1 MAQLCKEKRLA
12 EAETLLCEL
21 RARPCSPTVLYY
33 LLQIYLTQGKL
44 DEALALLPTLEDCK
58 SFRLGVVSALV
69 TLLASMKRAAEAGRV
84 LEAAVE
90 HYGAAAGSGG
100 ELRTLL
106 RESANFQLRFGNWA
120 ASCEVLERMR
130 AMEPSN
136 FIILSRLINIYS
148 KFDGERANR

>member
-1 MAQLCKEKRLA
+1 MQREEVGRGRDAPVRVA
-12 EAETLLCEL
+12 
-21 RARPCSPTVLYY
+21 RA
-33 LLQIYLTQGKL
+33 
-44 DEALALLPTLEDCK
+44 ALLANGP
-58 SFRLGVVSALV
+58 
-69 TLLASMKRAAEAGRV
+69 LLPAADLPDAGQAGRGPCPPAHARGLQELPAGRGERAGHAAGEQEAGGRGGPN
-84 LEAAVE
+84 LVE
-90 HYGAAAGSGG
+90 SAGSGG

-106 RESANFQLRFGNWA
+106 RESANFQLRCGNWA